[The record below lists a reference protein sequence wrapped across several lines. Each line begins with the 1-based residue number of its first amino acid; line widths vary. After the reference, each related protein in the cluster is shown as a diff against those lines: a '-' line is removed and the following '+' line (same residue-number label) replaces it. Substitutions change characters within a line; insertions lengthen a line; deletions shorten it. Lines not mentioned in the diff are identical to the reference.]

1 VSNHLEILLTVQT
14 VDHYSTSPS
23 TFIDL
28 LGVVY
33 VYFISWIID
42 LMEVLDHVSCKHHYL
57 LSNYESTEPAHKL
70 LLFETKFR
78 LISRLQKYTWCT
90 MLGLLAYAYADDKPK
105 TKGFCC
111 PVTPYLQLIT
121 G

>member
-1 VSNHLEILLTVQT
+1 M
-14 VDHYSTSPS
+14 
-23 TFIDL
+23 
-28 LGVVY
+28 VY

-42 LMEVLDHVSCKHHYL
+42 LTEVLDHVSCKRHYL
-57 LSNYESTEPAHKL
+57 LPNYEIAEPAHKL
-70 LLFETKFR
+70 LFKTKVR

-111 PVTPYLQLIT
+111 TVTPYLQLIT